1 MDYRFKT
8 VPDNTL
14 EISTKSPPSLQGLR
28 AALRYVTGS
37 SYQIAVFKKENYMP
51 LVTINVV
58 ENVFNDD
65 QKREMIE
72 KVTDALVSIEG
83 EAMRGITWVLI
94 EEVRE
99 SHWGIG
105 GQRLTSSNRT

>member
-1 MDYRFKT
+1 MRLKAKQ
-8 VPDNTL
+8 L
-14 EISTKSPPSLQGLR
+14 LR
-28 AALRYVTGS
+28 KHV
-37 SYQIAVFKKENYMP
+37 MP
-51 LVTINVV
+51 LVTINVI
-58 ENVFNDD
+58 ENLFTDE

-72 KVTDALVSIEG
+72 KVTDAMVSIEG

-105 GQRLTSSNRT
+105 GLSMANSIE

>member
-1 MDYRFKT
+1 
-8 VPDNTL
+8 
-14 EISTKSPPSLQGLR
+14 
-28 AALRYVTGS
+28 
-37 SYQIAVFKKENYMP
+37 MP

-58 ENVFNDD
+58 ENVFSDA
-65 QKREMIE
+65 QKQEMIE

-83 EAMRGITWVLI
+83 EAMRSITWVLI

-105 GQRLTSSNRT
+105 GQRLTSRSRT